1 MTPYTDIEAFLVQLA
16 HGVESGQYT
25 KATFSKALDEQV
37 WAHVIAELSKCDA
50 AIEGPHIGPLQFIG
64 VLPTKLAGAVYTY
77 DDLSRGIASRL
88 ELLKFAKEHIKDFTA
103 VRH

>member
-1 MTPYTDIEAFLVQLA
+1 MTTYTDIEAFLAQLA

-37 WAHVIAELSKCDA
+37 WAQVVADLSNGGA
-50 AIEGPHIGPLQFIG
+50 AIEAPYIAPFQFIG
-64 VLPTKLAGAVYTY
+64 VLPTKPTGSVYTY
-77 DDLSRGIASRL
+77 DDLSKGIVSRL
-88 ELLKFAKEHIKDFTA
+88 ELIAFAKAHIKDFTA